1 MGICLGNTSIIKGWH
16 VGLLRGS
23 CPINRTL
30 GEAGTKQ
37 QSRRRAEICRA
48 LGGELN
54 PETISLPLGRDPKRS
69 TLHLKHTER
78 GEAEGQQEEEESFL
92 V

>member
-1 MGICLGNTSIIKGWH
+1 MGNTPVIKGWH

-37 QSRRRAEICRA
+37 HSERGAEMCRA
-48 LGGELN
+48 LRGELN
-54 PETISLPLGRDPKRS
+54 PETISLPLGWSPKRS
-69 TLHLKHTER
+69 TLHLKHRER